1 MKNTQFIIIDDNKLN
16 CYIAEK
22 MIKKIASEIEVKPFI
37 YANEAFEYIKNPQPY
52 DTSIILVDIQMPLM
66 NGFNFVE
73 SFEELPENVRDKY
86 KLYIYSST
94 INEKDKQQANNY
106 KSVRQFFSKPLTHN
120 SLDILL
126 KDIENSSN

>member
-22 MIKKIASEIEVKPFI
+22 MIKKISDDIDVKPFI
-37 YANEAFEYIKNPQPY
+37 YANEAFEYIKTPEAYN
-52 DTSIILVDIQMPLM
+52 TSIILIDIQMPLM

-73 SFEELPENVRDKY
+73 AFEELPEEVRNKY
-86 KLYIYSST
+86 RLYIYSST

-120 SLDILL
+120 SLNVLLSDI
-126 KDIENSSN
+126 KIS